1 MNKTLLASKMKMFG
15 DTQLQLSQAL
25 GLSLARTNAKINET
39 DGAEFTQGEISIIRF
54 RYQLTPE
61 EVDSIFF
68 ASLSPEKEQV
78 IE

>member
-1 MNKTLLASKMKMFG
+1 MNKNLLASKMKMFG

>member
-1 MNKTLLASKMKMFG
+1 MNKNLLASKMKMFG

-39 DGAEFTQGEISIIRF
+39 DGAEFTQGEISVIRC

-68 ASLSPEKEQV
+68 ASLSPKKEQV
-78 IE
+78 IK

>member
-1 MNKTLLASKMKMFG
+1 MNKNLLASKMKMFG

-68 ASLSPEKEQV
+68 ASLSPKKEQV